1 MTSAFFDVFWNNI
14 WCNFRTKL
22 FVKYCL
28 ATSGFFLLLL
38 LAVPVEARPKN
49 KNYSCS
55 DFSSRQQVIDA
66 YWAGATYLDGNG
78 DGYACKRTW
87 NAYVFDG
94 HRKQQ
99 KRKNRTRWWNQLDRW
114 ISPTASRKP
123 VVPLP
128 NVPQTDRSPQ
138 VHLTMG
144 NPSQANTQP
153 DNYLVL
159 RPQYA
164 LSYEASRGRP
174 NWVSWQLNQSWLGPV
189 DRQNDFRPDDT
200 LPPNFYHVT
209 PSDYMGTGYDRGHQ
223 SPSGD
228 RTANVTDN
236 SATFLM
242 TNIIPQTPDLNR
254 GPWEKLES
262 YSRQLVSEGKELYI
276 IAGVMGQ
283 QGTLAGGNLGIPARN
298 WKVVVVLDRPGL
310 GPNSVTD
317 RTRIIAVDMPNE
329 EGIKETDWTE
339 YRTTVKQIEAT
350 TGYNLLSNVP
360 DKVQQVIENR
370 VDSR

>member
-1 MTSAFFDVFWNNI
+1 M
-14 WCNFRTKL
+14 
-22 FVKYCL
+22 KYCL
-28 ATSGFFLLLL
+28 AISSFFLLLVFV
-38 LAVPVEARPKN
+38 VPAEARPKN

-66 YWAGATYLDGNG
+66 YWRGATYLDGNG
-78 DGYACKRTW
+78 DGYACERTW

-94 HRKQQ
+94 HHQTQKKKQ
-99 KRKNRTRWWNQLDRW
+99 KRKNGTHWWDRL
-114 ISPTASRKP
+114 ISPAASTP
-123 VVPLP
+123 VLP
-128 NVPQTDRSPQ
+128 SPNTPQTDKSPQ
-138 VHLTMG
+138 IHLVMG
-144 NPSQANTQP
+144 NPSQADTRS

-164 LSYEASRGRP
+164 LSYNAAKGIP
-174 NWVSWQLNQSWLGPV
+174 NWVSWQLNQSWLGSV

-200 LPPNFYHVT
+200 LPSNFYHVT
-209 PSDYMGTGYDRGHQ
+209 PSDYTGTGYDRGHQ
-223 SPSGD
+223 APSGD

-242 TNIIPQTPDLNR
+242 TNMIPQAPDLNR

-276 IAGVMGQ
+276 TAGVSGQ
-283 QGTLAGGNLGIPARN
+283 KGTLAGGNLSIPARN
-298 WKVVVVLDRPGL
+298 WKVIVVLDRLGL
-310 GPNSVTD
+310 GLNSVTD
-317 RTRIIAVDMPNE
+317 RTRVLAVDMPNE

-339 YRTTVKQIEAT
+339 YRTTVKQIEAA

-360 DKVQQVIENR
+360 SQIQQVIENR
-370 VDSR
+370 VDNQ

>member
-1 MTSAFFDVFWNNI
+1 M
-14 WCNFRTKL
+14 KH
-22 FVKYCL
+22 CL
-28 ATSGFFLLLL
+28 AISGFSLLLF
-38 LAVPVEARPKN
+38 LALPVEARPKN

-94 HRKQQ
+94 HHKQQ
-99 KRKNRTRWWNQLDRW
+99 KRKKSTHWWNRFDRW

-123 VVPLP
+123 VAPLP

-144 NPSQANTQP
+144 NPSQADTRP
-153 DNYLVL
+153 DNYLLL

-174 NWVSWQLNQSWLGPV
+174 NWVSWQLNQSWLGSV

-209 PSDYMGTGYDRGHQ
+209 PSDYSGSGYDRGHQ
-223 SPSGD
+223 APSGD

-242 TNIIPQTPDLNR
+242 TNMIPQTPDLNR

-262 YSRQLVSEGKELYI
+262 YCRELVRQGKELHI
-276 IAGVMGQ
+276 IAGVSGQ
-283 QGTLAGGNLGIPARN
+283 KGTLAGGNLSIPARN

-310 GPNSVTD
+310 GANSVTD
-317 RTRIIAVDMPNE
+317 STRIIAVDMPNQ

-339 YRTTVKQIEAT
+339 YRTTVKQIEAA

-370 VDSR
+370 VDGQ